1 MSCPH
6 CGAAISEGATFC
18 PSCGEM
24 VLATPPPAA
33 PAPSAPPKGSSPA
46 SGATPG
52 PGAAPAGSPRQQRPR
67 PQVVPVPQRPTRQRP
82 PSQPRGRTRQQVPQG
97 GPYPGQ
103 QQGPYAGYPG
113 QQRQQYP
120 PQQFPPQQFP
130 PQGGGPGY
138 PGGYGDRRQVRRGPG
153 CGGMLLRLILLVL
166 AIPVLLTLAGA
177 VLGFGLLSGGQDD
190 TASPSPTSSWSA
202 SPTESPTDSATESP
216 TPTDGTS
223 GASSGT
229 TGPTGSASSSPV
241 TSAPTTAAAYPAA
254 RITGREC
261 ARTGTGP
268 YAATA
273 AGNDRTSCAFAVAV
287 QRAYVAAGGAGSTTT
302 VTAYSQARDANVR
315 LLCTDDQPA
324 QCVSSTGALVFLYGG
339 EAVVG

>member
-1 MSCPH
+1 MSSPR
-6 CGAAISEGATFC
+6 
-18 PSCGEM
+18 PSLRVVVVG
-24 VLATPPPAA
+24 VLAALLVGLVPVQPARA
-33 PAPSAPPKGSSPA
+33 FWS
-46 SGATPG
+46 
-52 PGAAPAGSPRQQRPR
+52 AGS
-67 PQVVPVPQRPTRQRP
+67 
-82 PSQPRGRTRQQVPQG
+82 
-97 GPYPGQ
+97 
-103 QQGPYAGYPG
+103 
-113 QQRQQYP
+113 
-120 PQQFPPQQFP
+120 
-130 PQGGGPGY
+130 
-138 PGGYGDRRQVRRGPG
+138 
-153 CGGMLLRLILLVL
+153 
-166 AIPVLLTLAGA
+166 
-177 VLGFGLLSGGQDD
+177 
-190 TASPSPTSSWSA
+190 TS
-202 SPTESPTDSATESP
+202 T
-216 TPTDGTS
+216 
-223 GASSGT
+223 SSGT